1 MEAFLHM
8 PLALDSSIASIENIK
23 KIWDWSS
30 VVILSKPGPGS
41 IFDSLFLF
49 NVNAYFRIIL

>member
-23 KIWDWSS
+23 KYEIGAQWWYYPNLDLVASL
-30 VVILSKPGPGS
+30 ILCSRLMLMHTLG
-41 IFDSLFLF
+41 
-49 NVNAYFRIIL
+49 